1 MNNTAKACGCSID
14 RILFQDEQ
22 YIFITD
28 AQKQSDTPAGKS
40 YIAYSIR
47 LSVNGKSLPCPM
59 PNANSFLKDIETR
72 RRYSEFESL
81 RKALC
86 HLHPYLI
93 VPPIPEKHSLGKHGP
108 HMHVLQ
114 SANKHP

>member
-40 YIAYSIR
+40 YVAYSIR
-47 LSVNGKSLPCPM
+47 LSVNGRAVVVVPM
-59 PNANSFLKDIETR
+59 SHAN
-72 RRYSEFESL
+72 
-81 RKALC
+81 
-86 HLHPYLI
+86 
-93 VPPIPEKHSLGKHGP
+93 P
-108 HMHVLQ
+108 H
-114 SANKHP
+114 